1 MAKNIKRQ
9 RRLLEKEGRAEE
21 AAQYDFIPT
30 TFVLPRE
37 YPMFVEEFKR
47 SGGIW
52 IMKPI
57 GSAQGKGIFLF
68 TRLSEI
74 SEWRPDL
81 VRNVKGGKAKDDEKD
96 VEAYVVQ
103 KYLQFPMLIGAVISI
118 SRFFLFVSLIFTV
131 AVQAGKN
138 SICDYIRW

>member
-1 MAKNIKRQ
+1 MLDVA
-9 RRLLEKEGRAEE
+9 LFDRAEE

-37 YPMFVEEFKR
+37 YSMFVEEFKR
-47 SGGIW
+47 SGGVW

-81 VRNVKGGKAKDDEKD
+81 VKNSKGRGGKDEKEEKD

-103 KYLQFPMLIGAVISI
+103 KYLQYPLLVGMYSI
-118 SRFFLFVSLIFTV
+118 HCLSV
-131 AVQAGKN
+131 
-138 SICDYIRW
+138 

>member
-1 MAKNIKRQ
+1 
-9 RRLLEKEGRAEE
+9 
-21 AAQYDFIPT
+21 
-30 TFVLPRE
+30 
-37 YPMFVEEFKR
+37 MFVEEFKK

-81 VRNVKGGKAKDDEKD
+81 VQRGGGGGGGKGGRGGPEGAEERD

-103 KYLQFPMLIGAVISI
+103 RYIQYPFLIGAYYFGWTVWVS
-118 SRFFLFVSLIFTV
+118 FL
-131 AVQAGKN
+131 
-138 SICDYIRW
+138 